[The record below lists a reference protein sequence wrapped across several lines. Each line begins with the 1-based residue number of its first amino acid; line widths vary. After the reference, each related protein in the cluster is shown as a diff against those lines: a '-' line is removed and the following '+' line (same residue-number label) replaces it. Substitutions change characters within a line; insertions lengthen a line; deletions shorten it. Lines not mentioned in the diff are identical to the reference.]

1 MKHFGIRLLKQ
12 DIGCLRIIGIPQA
25 VGTTPIGV
33 PGNLFKLQLNSF
45 VRELNRWSVEVIM

>member
-12 DIGCLRIIGIPQA
+12 DIGCLRIIGIPRA